1 MRRSSLSKISL
12 AAVAAAVFA
21 CVYVLASRPTCACG
35 QNEEMAPPVEAAVS
49 YALDAHAAA
58 LQQSAVAIIV
68 NKANTTES
76 LSLGELR
83 EYFLA
88 ERSHWPTKQKV
99 RVAMAAAGRPERQLV
114 LRLVCNMPREQDFQ
128 AYFLR
133 AKFSEQTLEQPREFA
148 ATPDVLR
155 FVSNVPGAI
164 GFVRADEVDPSV
176 KVLRVEDLTPGDPGY
191 KLRQ

>member
-12 AAVAAAVFA
+12 VAAAA
-21 CVYVLASRPTCACG
+21 ALSLCVHALASKPTCARG
-35 QNEEMAPPVEAAVS
+35 QNELTAPPFGAAVGH
-49 YALDAHAAA
+49 ALAASAAA
-58 LQQSAVAIIV
+58 QQPAVAIIV
-68 NKANTTES
+68 NRSNTTES
-76 LSLGELR
+76 LSVGELR

-99 RVAMAAAGRPERQLV
+99 RVAMAAAGRPERQLI
-114 LRLVCNMPREQDFQ
+114 LRLVFNMPREQDFQ

-148 ATPDVLR
+148 STPDVLR

-176 KVLRVEDLTPGDPGY
+176 KVLRVENLTPGDPGY

>member
-1 MRRSSLSKISL
+1 MVNSVWPVTGPASSE
-12 AAVAAAVFA
+12 A
-21 CVYVLASRPTCACG
+21 ASRAR
-35 QNEEMAPPVEAAVS
+35 V
-49 YALDAHAAA
+49 

-68 NKANTTES
+68 NKANATES

-114 LRLVCNMPREQDFQ
+114 LRLICNMPREQDFQ

-176 KVLRVEDLTPGDPGY
+176 KVLRVENLTPGDPDY